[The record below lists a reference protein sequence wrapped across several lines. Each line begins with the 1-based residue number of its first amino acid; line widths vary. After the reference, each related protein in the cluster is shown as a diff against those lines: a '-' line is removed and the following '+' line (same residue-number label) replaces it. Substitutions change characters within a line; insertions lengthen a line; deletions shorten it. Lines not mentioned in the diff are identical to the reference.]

1 MFTLL
6 RLLPWQR
13 LLTEQLPA
21 MAIAWAIA
29 EHFYKWKS
37 FSLEMLG
44 FLATWFVVD
53 LCIQG
58 VLRLVRPGHGGPDR

>member
-13 LLTEQLPA
+13 LMLEQLPA
-21 MAIAWAIA
+21 FATAWLIA
-29 EHFYKWKS
+29 EAFYKWKS

-44 FLATWFVVD
+44 FLATWFVLD
-53 LCIQG
+53 AAIQG
-58 VLRLVRPGHGGPDR
+58 LRRLLLPRPEQR

>member
-13 LLTEQLPA
+13 LMLEQLPA
-21 MAIAWAIA
+21 FAIAWLIA
-29 EHFYKWKS
+29 EAFYKWKS

-44 FLATWFVVD
+44 FLVTWFVLD
-53 LCIQG
+53 AAIQG
-58 VLRLVRPGHGGPDR
+58 VRLLLVAGPEQR

>member
-13 LLTEQLPA
+13 LIAEQLPA
-21 MAIAWAIA
+21 FAIAWVIA
-29 EHFYKWKS
+29 ETFYKWHS

-44 FLATWFVVD
+44 FLATWAVLD
-53 LCIQG
+53 AGIQG
-58 VLRLVRPGHGGPDR
+58 LRRLFAGPSERS

>member
-13 LLTEQLPA
+13 LVVEQLPA
-21 MAIAWAIA
+21 FALAWLIA
-29 EHFYKWKS
+29 ETFYKWKS

-44 FLATWFVVD
+44 FLATWLVLDAAV
-53 LCIQG
+53 QG
-58 VLRLVRPGHGGPDR
+58 LRLLFAPRPR

>member
-13 LLTEQLPA
+13 LVLEQLPA
-21 MAIAWAIA
+21 FGSAWLIA
-29 EHFYKWKS
+29 EAFYKWKS

-44 FLATWFVVD
+44 FLATWFVLD
-53 LCIQG
+53 ATIQG
-58 VLRLVRPGHGGPDR
+58 VRRLLAPRPEQR